1 MELFDGGTFME
12 PDTGEGIIV
21 IIIVSY
27 ELSVVSLLLSALS
40 IQRL

>member
-21 IIIVSY
+21 MITGEEVMSDG
-27 ELSVVSLLLSALS
+27 L
-40 IQRL
+40 